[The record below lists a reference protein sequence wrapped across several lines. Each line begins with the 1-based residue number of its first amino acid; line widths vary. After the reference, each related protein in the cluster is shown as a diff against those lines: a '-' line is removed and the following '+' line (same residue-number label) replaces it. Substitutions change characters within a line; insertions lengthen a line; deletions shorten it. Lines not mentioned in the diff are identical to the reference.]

1 MSDNPFTTAPMLDLN
16 DLFLFAQV
24 VKCGGFNATSRQT
37 NIPKATISRRIAKL
51 EQRSGLVYSTIEQ
64 LIA

>member
-37 NIPKATISRRIAKL
+37 NIPKQQSVGALLNWNNS
-51 EQRSGLVYSTIEQ
+51 SGLRITTSNNS
-64 LIA
+64 

>member
-1 MSDNPFTTAPMLDLN
+1 MSDNPFTTAQMLDLN

-37 NIPKATISRRIAKL
+37 NIPNMNLAAQSA
-51 EQRSGLVYSTIEQ
+51 LV
-64 LIA
+64 AR

>member
-24 VKCGGFNATSRQT
+24 VKCGGFNATSR
-37 NIPKATISRRIAKL
+37 
-51 EQRSGLVYSTIEQ
+51 
-64 LIA
+64 

>member
-37 NIPKATISRRIAKL
+37 NIPKATISRRIANWNNS
-51 EQRSGLVYSTIEQ
+51 SGLSYYIEQ